1 LRADAPVP
9 LRVGLGIAM
18 VGLLLLFW
26 WSVTRGGPTT
36 AFISPSKLPS
46 PGDVFGSF
54 SELSQ
59 RGLLGSFSATM
70 KRVLLG
76 MSYAAVLGVG
86 LGVVAASYRVA
97 AAAVAPLVIFLR
109 SIPMGA
115 LLPLT
120 VVWFATGEKQK
131 EMFIFLA
138 VVPFVFSDTVAAIS
152 AVPQRY
158 IETAETLGA
167 RRFQIIKK
175 VLFPLALPDIV
186 TSLRFMFG
194 LALGYIMLAEAI
206 NAEAGIGFLLNNGE
220 RRGLIEQNYL
230 LLFLLAAVAFAI
242 DWGVRVFQR
251 GVFPYRKD
259 L

>member
-1 LRADAPVP
+1 MP
-9 LRVGLGIAM
+9 LRIGLGVGL
-18 VGLLLLFW
+18 VGLILFVW
-26 WSVTRGGPTT
+26 WFVTRGGPTE
-36 AFISPSKLPS
+36 AIISPSKLPS
-46 PGDVFGSF
+46 PGKVFGSF
-54 SELSQ
+54 GELKA
-59 RGLLGSFSATM
+59 RGLTDSIWATM

-76 MSYAAVLGVG
+76 MTYAGVVGVG
-86 LGVVAASYRVA
+86 LGVVAASYRAVA
-97 AAAVAPLVIFLR
+97 AALAPLVIFLR

-138 VVPFVFSDTVAAIS
+138 VVPFVFSDTVSAIS

-158 IETAETLGA
+158 VETAQTLGA
-167 RRFQIIKK
+167 GRFQIIRK

-206 NAEAGIGFLLNNGE
+206 NADAGIGFLLNNGE

-230 LLFLLAAVAFAI
+230 LLFLLAAIAFAI
-242 DWGVRVFQR
+242 DFGIRVFQR